1 MPPRHVPTSRV
12 LPGGALETTFQLDT
26 APPRTPPAA
35 RRRTRKRQPVGEDNT
50 GAEPSPM
57 RTRRRQYQQP
67 PTPLEG
73 LASRLQPE
81 LTRDSPSLT
90 LNRRSQQ
97 PTTSGPAPVR
107 EIPVASS
114 SRITLQEDSLAHDYV
129 QMHDFPEIYLMLMSM
144 PHPNADDGTS
154 ISQMMPSLSLF
165 RPPLPPSHSQINLQL
180 FQLHRAPP
188 RSGGMPRTPPHHRTT
203 PTHTQQSLPRPT
215 PHATPTG
222 TGTGRAA
229 PSGPR
234 RGNPPAGTQRKAP
247 AGTRQPAA
255 ADVRTFF
262 SEMETKNHCL
272 FCQQLRVTH
281 PHVKATAFSLNTS
294 SGTMRK
300 HLYERHADEWIS
312 GCDQLGIPITA
323 KDAQP
328 AVEKFRQRYG
338 QQSGTG
344 GTTSGAKGRRPFSH
358 EAFVDALVEF
368 IVGDDQS
375 INVIENEHLR
385 NLFLML
391 REDLRDSDIEYPARN
406 VLARVH
412 SRITFLSL
420 AYFIGFFLIPLTHAI
435 FHGIVPALAVALDLA
450 LAEAAGVPTVGVAGP
465 VLGNEYC
472 RRRSGRGGHRDDASQ
487 LSHQAQVGL
496 RRDLSM
502 VREFARNV
510 EELKELQGT
519 YQTLASEVQGILDM
533 HALHPSK
540 EEKDPACTSPTF
552 FKRHCSNTSSST
564 DAPSPTIQQ
573 QSQQAY
579 KQLTSAFYTINSK
592 YRISWECAELLI
604 ELGGGGSSSSPP
616 RTSTSAP
623 AMQQSV
629 GRIQISGTPGHHP
642 VPRS

>member
-73 LASRLQPE
+73 LASRLQSE
-81 LTRDSPSLT
+81 LTRDSPSPT

-107 EIPVASS
+107 EIPMASS
-114 SRITLQEDSLAHDYV
+114 SRITLQEDSLAHGTSPVSRPNVPFFNPDYV

-144 PHPNADDGTS
+144 PHPNADDG
-154 ISQMMPSLSLF
+154 
-165 RPPLPPSHSQINLQL
+165 
-180 FQLHRAPP
+180 A
-188 RSGGMPRTPPHHRTT
+188 SGGMPRTPPHHRTT

-294 SGTMRK
+294 TGTMRK

-368 IVGDDQS
+368 IVGDDQIRS
-375 INVIENEHLR
+375 SSLR
-385 NLFLML
+385 RHFFSDVLKSLQL
-391 REDLRDSDIEYPARN
+391 KDSHRRKEY
-406 VLARVH
+406 
-412 SRITFLSL
+412 
-420 AYFIGFFLIPLTHAI
+420 
-435 FHGIVPALAVALDLA
+435 LDL
-450 LAEAAGVPTVGVAGP
+450 
-465 VLGNEYC
+465 C
-472 RRRSGRGGHRDDASQ
+472 Q
-487 LSHQAQVGL
+487 
-496 RRDLSM
+496 
-502 VREFARNV
+502 
-510 EELKELQGT
+510 
-519 YQTLASEVQGILDM
+519 
-533 HALHPSK
+533 
-540 EEKDPACTSPTF
+540 
-552 FKRHCSNTSSST
+552 
-564 DAPSPTIQQ
+564 
-573 QSQQAY
+573 
-579 KQLTSAFYTINSK
+579 
-592 YRISWECAELLI
+592 
-604 ELGGGGSSSSPP
+604 
-616 RTSTSAP
+616 
-623 AMQQSV
+623 
-629 GRIQISGTPGHHP
+629 
-642 VPRS
+642 